1 MVVLLRILHTY
12 KIYRPD
18 IEGGI
23 PTVISCLIQNPEPG
37 ISNSI
42 LVARRSGTARSFT
55 SDGVLVE
62 AVASL
67 GTVFSMPLAPGY
79 IPAFV
84 RSVRQADVVVHHA
97 PFPLTDAAILL
108 GLPASVALIVYWHA
122 DIIGYPRLKRL
133 MGSITRRVLARADK
147 IVVSGA
153 TMIERSDALKP
164 YAEKCEVFPYGVDL
178 AYWRTLDATEIQQ
191 VERIRQQQPRHVVT
205 VGRLVSYKGL
215 EVLVRAM
222 RDVDA
227 KATIVGGGLLQE
239 QLKRLAA
246 ELGVSNRIFFA
257 GVISRSEIKILFHAA
272 QVFALPSVTDAEAF
286 GIVQVE
292 AMATGLPIINTRLC
306 TTAPWVARHHQE
318 ALTVPPNDATALAQA
333 LNLVLDQPALA
344 QRLGAS
350 AYIRAT
356 EEFSDDIFRKRMGAV
371 YYDAVRARVVQN

>member
-1 MVVLLRILHTY
+1 
-12 KIYRPD
+12 
-18 IEGGI
+18 
-23 PTVISCLIQNPEPG
+23 
-37 ISNSI
+37 
-42 LVARRSGTARSFT
+42 
-55 SDGVLVE
+55 
-62 AVASL
+62 
-67 GTVFSMPLAPGY
+67 MPLAPGY